1 MSYGFCHESVVKSPF
16 RAGRVRHTV
25 GQYRGKARLEEAVV
39 GQVLGVRGVAAAPV
53 VGFAKRVSIDLFGD
67 IQVTDG
73 ERRLGPRDF
82 GGVKPKQV
90 LEVLLSA
97 RGRPVSKGQLGEWL
111 WEDRLPKNL
120 AATLETYI
128 SVVRRAI
135 APDGSRGRDLVVTG
149 RESYRFDVDLVDLD
163 LDRFDSLL
171 ISARKAETLQG
182 SRGFLERALALASAD
197 VFADEPYA
205 PWAEALRDEY
215 RVRVND
221 TRLQVARIALEQQDA
236 KSALDHAEAALVD
249 DRFSEPA
256 YTTGMLALYALGRQK
271 DALDLFQR
279 CRKLL
284 DGELGIEPMAET
296 KALYTS
302 ILRQETLESLLP
314 AAEPVTITV
323 AQNGDAASVPFLG
336 RVKELA
342 IFEGVVERGLAGNC
356 VIGLVAAEAGIG
368 KSRLLDEVAARIGEA
383 RIGRAGCSA
392 LESNLPYVPLAFALR
407 DALGDDD
414 FDVASMPALAEILP
428 ELRLGTPGDAFPD
441 LSGLEALAEL
451 IRVHAPFVLVLDD
464 LQWVDESTLTAISYI
479 QRRCADSPV
488 VILGAFRPDDVG
500 LDHPLRRLD
509 DAVGIRLEAL
519 TATELEAARIPGLF
533 EMTGGHPELVAAAM
547 QEGTV
552 DEISPSVKELIMGR
566 CRLGGSDSYKI
577 LVCAAILPQPFSAWS
592 VARMVLMDGDQV
604 ATELERLCERGLFEI
619 RSDGDYAFTSSA
631 VHECLCNAASPARR
645 QLQRRREVELHAGLH
660 DGVRTL
666 SARRKM
672 HAV

>member
-1 MSYGFCHESVVKSPF
+1 MS
-16 RAGRVRHTV
+16 GR
-25 GQYRGKARLEEAVV
+25 GAA
-39 GQVLGVRGVAAAPV
+39 VAAAKNAPKL
-53 VGFAKRVSIDLFGD
+53 GIELFGG
-67 IQVTDG
+67 IQVTEG

-82 GGVKPKQV
+82 GGLKPKQV

-111 WEDRLPKNL
+111 WEDKLPKNL
-120 AATLETYI
+120 AATLETYV

-135 APDGSRGRDLVVTG
+135 APDGTRGRELVVTG
-149 RESYRFDVDLVDLD
+149 RESYRFDVERVDLD
-163 LDRFDSLL
+163 LDRFDSMLTL
-171 ISARKAETLQG
+171 AGKAETLHG
-182 SRGFLERALALASAD
+182 RRGFLERALALVAGD

-205 PWAEALRDEY
+205 AWAEALRDEY
-215 RVRVND
+215 RVRVID
-221 TRLQVARIALEQQDA
+221 ARLDVARIALEQRDA
-236 KSALDHAEAALVD
+236 KAALDHAEAALVD

-256 YTTGMLALYALGRQK
+256 YNAAMVALYALGRQK

-279 CRKLL
+279 CRGLL
-284 DGELGIEPMAET
+284 DDELGIEPMGET

-302 ILRQETLESLLP
+302 ILRQETLDSLLP
-314 AAEPVTITV
+314 ADEPSTVVTFV
-323 AQNGDAASVPFLG
+323 PKGDESSVPFLG
-336 RVKELA
+336 RTKELA
-342 IFEGVVERGLAGNC
+342 MLERVVERGLGGTCA
-356 VIGLVAAEAGIG
+356 IGLVAGEAGMG
-368 KSRLLDEVAARIGEA
+368 KSRLLDEVVARIGDA
-383 RIGRAGCSA
+383 RIGRARCSA

-414 FDVASMPALAEILP
+414 FDLASMPALAEILP

-464 LQWVDESTLTAISYI
+464 LQWVDESTLTGISYI

-604 ATELERLCERGLFEI
+604 ATELERLCERGLLEI
-619 RSDGDYAFTSSA
+619 DGGDYSFTSSA
-631 VHECLCNAASPARR
+631 VYETLCNAASPARR
-645 QLQRRREVELHAGLH
+645 QVQGRREVELNAGLLEA
-660 DGVRTL
+660 VRTAP
-666 SARRKM
+666 ARRRI
-672 HAV
+672 HAA

>member
-39 GQVLGVRGVAAAPV
+39 GQVVGVRGGAAAPV
-53 VGFAKRVSIDLFGD
+53 VGFTKRVSIDLFGD

-135 APDGSRGRDLVVTG
+135 APDSSRGRELVVTG
-149 RESYRFDVDLVDLD
+149 RESYRFDVERVDLD

-171 ISARKAETLQG
+171 ALARKAETLQG
-182 SRGFLERALALASAD
+182 SRGYFERALAVASSD
-197 VFADEPYA
+197 VLADEPYA
-205 PWAEALRDEY
+205 SWAETLRDEY

-221 TRLQVARIALEQQDA
+221 TRLEVARIALEQQDA
-236 KSALDHAEAALVD
+236 KAALDHAEAALVD

-256 YTTGMLALYALGRQK
+256 YSAAMLALYALGRQK

-284 DGELGIEPMAET
+284 DGELGIEPMTET

-302 ILRQETLESLLP
+302 ILRQETFESLLP

-323 AQNGDAASVPFLG
+323 AQDGDASSVPFLG

-368 KSRLLDEVAARIGEA
+368 KSRLLDEVVARVGES
-383 RIGRAGCSA
+383 RIGRARCSA

-414 FDVASMPALAEILP
+414 LDVASMPALAEILP
-428 ELRLGTPGDAFPD
+428 ELRLGTPGAAFSD
-441 LSGLEALAEL
+441 LSGLEALIEL
-451 IRVHAPFVLVLDD
+451 IRKHAPLVLVLDD
-464 LQWVDESTLTAISYI
+464 LQWADASTMTAISYI
-479 QRRCADSPV
+479 QRRCAEAPV
-488 VILGAFRPDDVG
+488 IILGGFRPDGVG
-500 LDHPLRRLD
+500 PDHPIRRLD
-509 DAVGIRLEAL
+509 AVGVRLEAL
-519 TATELEAARIPGLF
+519 TAKDLAGAHIPGLF
-533 EMTGGHPELVAAAM
+533 EMTGGHPELVAAALH
-547 QEGTV
+547 EGTAE
-552 DEISPSVKELIMGR
+552 EISPSVKERIIAR
-566 CRLGGSDSYKI
+566 CRLGGSESYKI

-592 VARMVLMDGDQV
+592 VARMVLMDGDAV
-604 ATELERLCERGLFEI
+604 ATELERLCERGLLEV

>member
-1 MSYGFCHESVVKSPF
+1 MS
-16 RAGRVRHTV
+16 GR
-25 GQYRGKARLEEAVV
+25 GAA
-39 GQVLGVRGVAAAPV
+39 VAAAKSAPRL
-53 VGFAKRVSIDLFGD
+53 GIELFGG
-67 IQVTDG
+67 IQVTEG

-82 GGVKPKQV
+82 GGLKPKQV

-111 WEDRLPKNL
+111 WEDKLPKNL
-120 AATLETYI
+120 AATLETYV

-135 APDGSRGRDLVVTG
+135 APDGTRGRELVVTG
-149 RESYRFDVDLVDLD
+149 RESYRFDVERIDLD

-171 ISARKAETLQG
+171 GLAGKAVTLQG
-182 SRGFLERALALASAD
+182 RRGFLERALALAVGD

-205 PWAEALRDEY
+205 VWAEALRDEY
-215 RVRVND
+215 RALVID
-221 TRLQVARIALEQQDA
+221 ARLDVARIALEQRDA
-236 KSALDHAEAALVD
+236 KAALDHAEGALLE

-256 YTTGMLALYALGRQK
+256 YNAAMVALYALGRQK

-279 CRKLL
+279 CRGLL
-284 DGELGIEPMAET
+284 DDELGIEPMAET

-302 ILRQETLESLLP
+302 ILRQETVESLLP
-314 AAEPVTITV
+314 SAEPSTFTV
-323 AQNGDAASVPFLG
+323 SQPDEETAVPFLG
-336 RVKELA
+336 RTKELA
-342 IFEGVVERGLAGNC
+342 MLERVVERGFAGTC
-356 VIGLVAAEAGIG
+356 AIGLVAAEAGMG
-368 KSRLLDEVAARIGEA
+368 KSRLLDEVVARVGEA
-383 RIGRAGCSA
+383 RIGRARCSA

-414 FDVASMPALAEILP
+414 FDLASMPALAEILP

-464 LQWVDESTLTAISYI
+464 LQWVDESTLTGISYI

>member
-1 MSYGFCHESVVKSPF
+1 MS
-16 RAGRVRHTV
+16 GR
-25 GQYRGKARLEEAVV
+25 GAA
-39 GQVLGVRGVAAAPV
+39 VAAAKSAPRL
-53 VGFAKRVSIDLFGD
+53 GIELFGG
-67 IQVTDG
+67 IQVTEG

-82 GGVKPKQV
+82 GGLKPKQV

-111 WEDRLPKNL
+111 WEDKLPKNL
-120 AATLETYI
+120 AATLETYV

-135 APDGSRGRDLVVTG
+135 APDGTRGRELVVTG
-149 RESYRFDVDLVDLD
+149 RESYRFDVERVDLD
-163 LDRFDSLL
+163 LDRFDSMLTL
-171 ISARKAETLQG
+171 AGKAETLHG
-182 SRGFLERALALASAD
+182 RRGFLERALALAVGD

-205 PWAEALRDEY
+205 VWAEALRDEY
-215 RVRVND
+215 RALVID
-221 TRLQVARIALEQQDA
+221 ARLDVARIALEQRDA
-236 KSALDHAEAALVD
+236 KAALDHAEGALFE

-256 YTTGMLALYALGRQK
+256 YNAAMVALYALGRQK

-279 CRKLL
+279 CRGLL
-284 DGELGIEPMAET
+284 DDELGIEPMAET

-302 ILRQETLESLLP
+302 ILRQETVDSLLP
-314 AAEPVTITV
+314 SGEPSTVTLSQPDGET
-323 AQNGDAASVPFLG
+323 SVPFLG
-336 RVKELA
+336 RTKELA
-342 IFEGVVERGLAGNC
+342 MLERVVERGLAGTC
-356 VIGLVAAEAGIG
+356 AIGLVAAEAGMG
-368 KSRLLDEVAARIGEA
+368 KSRLLDEVVARVGEA
-383 RIGRAGCSA
+383 RIGRARCSA

-451 IRVHAPFVLVLDD
+451 IRVHAPFVIVLDD

-500 LDHPLRRLD
+500 PDHPLRRLD

-552 DEISPSVKELIMGR
+552 DEISPSVKELIMAR
-566 CRLGGSDSYKI
+566 CRLGGSESYKI

-604 ATELERLCERGLFEI
+604 ATELERLCERGVLEV
-619 RSDGDYAFTSSA
+619 DGGGDYAFTSSA
-631 VHECLCNAASPARR
+631 VYETLCNAASPARR
-645 QLQRRREVELHAGLH
+645 QVQGRREVELQAGLLEA
-660 DGVRTL
+660 VRSV
-666 SARRKM
+666 SAPRRI
-672 HAV
+672 HAA

>member
-1 MSYGFCHESVVKSPF
+1 
-16 RAGRVRHTV
+16 
-25 GQYRGKARLEEAVV
+25 V
-39 GQVLGVRGVAAAPV
+39 GQVINARRVAAAPV
-53 VGFAKRVSIDLFGD
+53 AGVATGVTVALFGD

-97 RGRPVSKGQLGEWL
+97 RGRPVSKGQLGDWL

-149 RESYRFDVDLVDLD
+149 RESYRFDVERVDLD

-171 ISARKAETLQG
+171 AFGRKAKTLHG
-182 SRGFLERALALASAD
+182 SRGFYERALALASAD

-221 TRLQVARIALEQQDA
+221 TRLEVARIALEQEDA
-236 KSALDHAEAALVD
+236 KGALDHAEAALVD

-256 YTTGMLALYALGRQK
+256 YGAAMLALYALGRQK

-284 DGELGIEPMAET
+284 DDELGIEPMAET

-302 ILRQETLESLLP
+302 ILRQETVESLLP
-314 AAEPVTITV
+314 AVEPVAIAV
-323 AQNGDAASVPFLG
+323 AQDGDAASVPFLG

-368 KSRLLDEVAARIGEA
+368 KSRLLDEVVARIGEA
-383 RIGRAGCSA
+383 RIGRARCSA
-392 LESNLPYVPLAFALR
+392 LESSLPYVPLAFALR
-407 DALGDDD
+407 DALGEDEI
-414 FDVASMPALAEILP
+414 DVESMPALAEILP
-428 ELRLGTPGDAFPD
+428 ELRLGTPGAAFSD
-441 LSGLEALAEL
+441 LSGLEALIEL
-451 IRVHAPFVLVLDD
+451 IRKNAPFVLVLDD
-464 LQWVDESTLTAISYI
+464 LQWADASTMTAISYI
-479 QRRCADSPV
+479 QHRCAEAPV
-488 VILGAFRPDDVG
+488 IILGGFRPDGVG
-500 LDHPLRRLD
+500 ADHPIRRLD
-509 DAVGIRLEAL
+509 AVGVRLEAL
-519 TATELEAARIPGLF
+519 TAKDLAAAHIPGLF
-533 EMTGGHPELVAAAM
+533 ETTGGHPELVAAALH
-547 QEGTV
+547 EGTV
-552 DEISPSVKELIMGR
+552 EEISPSVKERIIAR
-566 CRLGGSDSYKI
+566 CRLGGSESYKI

-592 VARMVLMDGDQV
+592 IARMVLMDGDVV
-604 ATELERLCERGLFEI
+604 ATELERLCERGLLEV

-660 DGVRTL
+660 EGVRTL
-666 SARRKM
+666 SARRRI

>member
-16 RAGRVRHTV
+16 RAARIRPTV
-25 GQYRGKARLEEAVV
+25 PTTGEMHVWGGGGMGQIMNARAVV
-39 GQVLGVRGVAAAPV
+39 AAPAV
-53 VGFAKRVSIDLFGD
+53 ATAKRVTIELFGD

-73 ERRLGPRDF
+73 QRRLGPRDF
-82 GGVKPKQV
+82 GGVKPNQASEGP
-90 LEVLLSA
+90 LPA
-97 RGRPVSKGQLGEWL
+97 AGRPVSKGQSAEWL

-149 RESYRFDVDLVDLD
+149 RESYRFDVELVDLD

-171 ISARKAETLQG
+171 ALARKAEPLQG

-205 PWAEALRDEY
+205 PWAEALRAEY

-236 KSALDHAEAALVD
+236 KGALDHAEAALVD

-256 YTTGMLALYALGRQK
+256 YSAAMLALYALGRQK

-314 AAEPVTITV
+314 AAEPVTIAV

-356 VIGLVAAEAGIG
+356 VIGLVGAEAGIG
-368 KSRLLDEVAARIGEA
+368 KSRLLDEVVARVGEA
-383 RIGRAGCSA
+383 RIGRARCSA

-414 FDVASMPALAEILP
+414 FDLASMPALAEILP

-441 LSGLEALAEL
+441 LSGLEALVEL
-451 IRVHAPFVLVLDD
+451 IRVHAPLVFVLDD
-464 LQWVDESTLTAISYI
+464 LQWVDQSTMTAISYI
-479 QRRCADSPV
+479 QRRCGDASV
-488 VILGAFRPDDVG
+488 VILGGFRPDG
-500 LDHPLRRLD
+500 IGPDHP
-509 DAVGIRLEAL
+509 I
-519 TATELEAARIPGLF
+519 
-533 EMTGGHPELVAAAM
+533 
-547 QEGTV
+547 
-552 DEISPSVKELIMGR
+552 
-566 CRLGGSDSYKI
+566 
-577 LVCAAILPQPFSAWS
+577 
-592 VARMVLMDGDQV
+592 
-604 ATELERLCERGLFEI
+604 
-619 RSDGDYAFTSSA
+619 
-631 VHECLCNAASPARR
+631 
-645 QLQRRREVELHAGLH
+645 
-660 DGVRTL
+660 
-666 SARRKM
+666 
-672 HAV
+672 